1 MYGSVGLVVSY
12 STVSWYLYGKLY
24 LVPQVWHG
32 LTVPV
37 LVGVEVPQV
46 LLAVNLSAALRLQV
60 EGTPPRI

>member
-1 MYGSVGLVVSY
+1 MYGSVGLLSCP
-12 STVSWYLYGKLY
+12 TVPWYLCGKLY

-37 LVGVEVPQV
+37 PVGVEVPQV